1 MDKMDKLDFVCR
13 CVLKDMAKGDDW
25 TKSYESLGA
34 ALTFGKPEDI
44 PQWAPEAVLRIY
56 DFCALFDAIE
66 YTVAVYNISHEEQSK
81 TAAKGLMMARVRKYL
96 QDEKKKR
103 KA

>member
-1 MDKMDKLDFVCR
+1 MDKLDFVCS
-13 CVLKDMAKGDDW
+13 CVLKDMDNDKDW
-25 TKSYESLGA
+25 TESYESLSLN
-34 ALTFGKPEDI
+34 ALHGGLEGIAEMEPGVTE
-44 PQWAPEAVLRIY
+44 RIKS
-56 DFCALFDAIE
+56 FCALFDAIE
-66 YTVAVYNISHEEQSK
+66 HLTTIYDISHEEQSK

>member
-1 MDKMDKLDFVCR
+1 MDKLDFVCS
-13 CVLKDMAKGDDW
+13 CVLKDMDNDKDW
-25 TKSYESLGA
+25 TKNYECLGA
-34 ALTFGKPEDI
+34 AFTFGKPEDI
-44 PQWAPEAVLRIY
+44 PQWAPEVVLRIY

-81 TAAKGLMMARVRKYL
+81 TAAKGLMMERVRKYL